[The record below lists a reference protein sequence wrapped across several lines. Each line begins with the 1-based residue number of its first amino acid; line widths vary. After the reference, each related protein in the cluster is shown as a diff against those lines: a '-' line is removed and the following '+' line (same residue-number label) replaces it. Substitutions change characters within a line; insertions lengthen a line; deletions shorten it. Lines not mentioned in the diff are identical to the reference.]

1 MPGRTESGRDRA
13 AIGTRDMAETPPP
26 SAPTG
31 TRIAFASPLESA
43 RVLGEVLLPTVA
55 QGVIL
60 RRPAAVTAAAALET
74 DRRAVRLLQR
84 LRERHDADALALRLN
99 GRDVVLLLTPR
110 AATRVLEGTPVPYR
124 TATVEK
130 RASLAHFQPTGVLI
144 SDGPLRAER
153 RAFNEAVLETDLPVH
168 RLADQITA
176 AARQE
181 MSTLVTGRD
190 RLEWPAFSAAFERLV
205 RRIVLGDGAR
215 TDVELTNLLAALRRD
230 ANWAYLRPRRGS
242 LLHRFRLR
250 LATHLDRAEP
260 GSLAALLAEQR
271 ARPGVDPYGQVPHWL
286 FAYDA
291 AAATAFRT
299 LALLSTHAKPRLRLR
314 DELAALDEA
323 AGPHPYLSACV
334 LDTVRLW
341 PTTLAILRESTAV
354 TMWGGTPLPR
364 GTSFVIYSPLLN
376 RDTAY
381 LPGADGFQPELWLG
395 DTAGRAALLV
405 PFSAGPAV
413 CPGRSLVLQT
423 VTAALAALLREHDF
437 RLLARA
443 RLDEGS
449 PLPHTFG
456 HMSIGF
462 TITPAWMM

>member
-1 MPGRTESGRDRA
+1 MPQRAQADRRRRDTDPDATRPEEFPPPQA
-13 AIGTRDMAETPPP
+13 GTRLTAASALET
-26 SAPTG
+26 
-31 TRIAFASPLESA
+31 A
-43 RVLGEVLLPTVA
+43 RVLSEVLLPTVA

-60 RRPAAVTAAAALET
+60 RRPAAVGAAAALDS
-74 DRRAVRLLQR
+74 DRHAVRLLQR
-84 LRERHDADALALRLN
+84 LRERHDTDALALRVA

-110 AATRVLEGTPVPYR
+110 AATRVLAGTPVPYR
-124 TATVEK
+124 TATTEK

-153 RAFNEAVLETDLPVH
+153 RAFHEAVLETDLPVH
-168 RLADQITA
+168 RLADRITA

-181 MSTLVTGRD
+181 MSTLLTGRD
-190 RLEWPAFSAAFERLV
+190 RLEWPAFSAAFWRLV

-215 TDVELTNLLAALRRD
+215 TDVELTDLLDALRRD
-230 ANWAYLRPRRGS
+230 ANWAYLRPRRAG

-271 ARPGVDPYGQVPHWL
+271 VRPGLDPYGQVPHWL

-291 AAATAFRT
+291 AAASAFRT
-299 LALLSTHAKPRLRLR
+299 LALLSTHATNRRRVR
-314 DELAALDEA
+314 DELAALDP
-323 AGPHPYLSACV
+323 AGGPYPYLGACV

-354 TMWGGTPLPR
+354 TMWDATPLAR
-364 GTSFVIYSPLLN
+364 GTSFVIYTPLLN
-376 RDTAY
+376 RDAAY
-381 LPGADGFQPELWLG
+381 VPAADRFQPERWLDG
-395 DTAGRAALLV
+395 SAAHSGALV

-423 VTAALAALLREHDF
+423 VTAALAALLREHDL

-443 RLDEGS
+443 RLDAGS
-449 PLPHTFG
+449 PLPYTLGHT
-456 HMSIGF
+456 SIKF
-462 TITPAWMM
+462 TIAPAWMM